1 MCQID
6 NTNAKYMHTKE
17 QLNKLTEKERMYY
30 NMMLP
35 KYGVLYITSKPGLA
49 KSAIARS
56 IAEKLGMN
64 YFDIRLSMV
73 DETDVGLYPTVSEV
87 DVSGKAT
94 KVLEF
99 VVPEWAIRANEAPC
113 IIHFEELNRASLQVR
128 NAALQLL
135 LERCIGTKFRFND
148 NVLMLASGN
157 LGEEDGTDVEEF
169 DSALNN
175 RLIHVKHDL
184 TAHEWIDTYAKDKVH
199 PLIVNYIKN
208 YPEEFYKRG
217 KEDVRSYATPR
228 SWTFLSSFINSTLG
242 ENENT
247 IENVRDLV
255 RSTGFSYIGNSQV
268 KFCKYLEETMRL
280 SINDVLKS
288 FNKVK
293 DALEKSNRDKRS
305 ELLNNLREMKL
316 TNLTETETANLISF
330 LNILD
335 EDEIIGYLTY
345 IIDSEMD
352 EDLKKWPYKNILQSY
367 NVMLKKISSLSD
379 PKNSK

>member
-1 MCQID
+1 MYSND
-6 NTNAKYMHTKE
+6 
-17 QLNKLTEKERMYY
+17 QLSKLTEKERMYF
-30 NMMLP
+30 NMMFP

-73 DETDVGLYPTVSEV
+73 DETDVGLYPTVSEI
-87 DVSGKAT
+87 DVNGTRT

-99 VVPEWAIRANEAPC
+99 VVPEWAVRANEAPC

-135 LERCIGTKFRFND
+135 LERCIGTKFKFSD

-169 DSALNN
+169 DAALNN

-184 TAHEWIDTYAKDKVH
+184 TAQEWIDTYAKDKVH
-199 PLIVNYIKN
+199 PLIVNFVKN
-208 YPEEFYKRG
+208 YPEEFYRRG
-217 KEDVRSYATPR
+217 KEDMRAYATPR
-228 SWTFLSSFINSTLG
+228 SWTFLSSFITATLG
-242 ENENT
+242 ENVGN
-247 IENVRDLV
+247 IEAVRELV
-255 RSTGFSYIGNSQV
+255 QKTGFAYIGNSQV
-268 KFCKYLEETMRL
+268 KFNKFLEETMRL

-288 FNKVK
+288 FAKVK
-293 DALEKSNRDKRS
+293 PALEKSNRDKRS

-316 TNLTETETANLISF
+316 NGLTESEVDNLISF

-335 EDEIIGYLTY
+335 EDELIGYLTFL
-345 IIDSEMD
+345 IDGGMD
-352 EDLKKWPYKNILQSY
+352 DELKKYPYKNILQSFK
-367 NVMLKKISSLSD
+367 VILKKISSMS
-379 PKNSK
+379 